1 MIEAFTL
8 KSRGK
13 DMVCLLEYKDPSV
26 RGKKVVLYKHGFFG
40 NKITPHRIMVNAS
53 HELQEEGYT
62 ICRFDC
68 AGAGDS
74 EGDSHYTTILRRD
87 RRYKSKYF
95 IGSKRISGQK
105 FMILGY
111 SMGGIVT
118 SVLCNEVPL
127 DGILLWSP
135 CSEPYENFRHLL
147 GADLFDRGLKGE
159 DVDFMGDL
167 VCHEFFENLDAPQID
182 PLAAIKNFK
191 KPLRLIQGDGDKDV
205 LVYNSA
211 NYEKTVPGAVRHVVP
226 GATHGYDKVSWQKEL
241 LEYTRKYVNDIMGDQ
256 LKG

>member
-13 DMVCLLEYKDPSV
+13 DMVCLLEYKDPAA
-26 RGKKVVLYKHGFFG
+26 RGKKVILYKHGFFG
-40 NKITPHRIMVNAS
+40 NKITPHRIMVNAG

-68 AGAGDS
+68 VGAGDS
-74 EGDSHYTTILRRD
+74 EGDSHYTTIYGEIEDTKVVLHWIEEQVKPD
-87 RRYKSKYF
+87 
-95 IGSKRISGQK
+95 K

-135 CSEPYENFRHLL
+135 CSEPYAICWGRNYLKKDFREMMWTLWATWFPMSFL
-147 GADLFDRGLKGE
+147 RGWTHRRLTLWPPYGILKS
-159 DVDFMGDL
+159 
-167 VCHEFFENLDAPQID
+167 H
-182 PLAAIKNFK
+182 
-191 KPLRLIQGDGDKDV
+191 
-205 LVYNSA
+205 
-211 NYEKTVPGAVRHVVP
+211 
-226 GATHGYDKVSWQKEL
+226 
-241 LEYTRKYVNDIMGDQ
+241 
-256 LKG
+256 

>member
-87 RRYKSKYF
+87 RRYKS
-95 IGSKRISGQK
+95 S
-105 FMILGY
+105 
-111 SMGGIVT
+111 T
-118 SVLCNEVPL
+118 SL
-127 DGILLWSP
+127 DQREYQAREI
-135 CSEPYENFRHLL
+135 Y
-147 GADLFDRGLKGE
+147 D
-159 DVDFMGDL
+159 
-167 VCHEFFENLDAPQID
+167 I
-182 PLAAIKNFK
+182 
-191 KPLRLIQGDGDKDV
+191 RLQYGWYCYIC
-205 LVYNSA
+205 
-211 NYEKTVPGAVRHVVP
+211 TV
-226 GATHGYDKVSWQKEL
+226 
-241 LEYTRKYVNDIMGDQ
+241 
-256 LKG
+256 

>member
-1 MIEAFTL
+1 MNCRKKDIPSAVLIVQVPETVKVIAITPRFYGEIEDT
-8 KSRGK
+8 
-13 DMVCLLEYKDPSV
+13 
-26 RGKKVVLYKHGFFG
+26 KVVLHWIKE
-40 NKITPHRIMVNAS
+40 NIRP
-53 HELQEEGYT
+53 E
-62 ICRFDC
+62 
-68 AGAGDS
+68 
-74 EGDSHYTTILRRD
+74 
-87 RRYKSKYF
+87 
-95 IGSKRISGQK
+95 K

-211 NYEKTVPGAVRHVVP
+211 NYEKTVQAQS
-226 GATHGYDKVSWQKEL
+226 A
-241 LEYTRKYVNDIMGDQ
+241 M
-256 LKG
+256 

>member
-1 MIEAFTL
+1 
-8 KSRGK
+8 
-13 DMVCLLEYKDPSV
+13 
-26 RGKKVVLYKHGFFG
+26 
-40 NKITPHRIMVNAS
+40 
-53 HELQEEGYT
+53 
-62 ICRFDC
+62 
-68 AGAGDS
+68 
-74 EGDSHYTTILRRD
+74 
-87 RRYKSKYF
+87 
-95 IGSKRISGQK
+95 
-105 FMILGY
+105 MILGY

-241 LEYTRKYVNDIMGDQ
+241 LEYTRKYVNDIMEDQ

>member
-74 EGDSHYTTILRRD
+74 EGDSHYKRFTER
-87 RRYKSKYF
+87 SK
-95 IGSKRISGQK
+95 IQK
-105 FMILGY
+105 
-111 SMGGIVT
+111 
-118 SVLCNEVPL
+118 
-127 DGILLWSP
+127 
-135 CSEPYENFRHLL
+135 
-147 GADLFDRGLKGE
+147 
-159 DVDFMGDL
+159 
-167 VCHEFFENLDAPQID
+167 
-182 PLAAIKNFK
+182 
-191 KPLRLIQGDGDKDV
+191 
-205 LVYNSA
+205 
-211 NYEKTVPGAVRHVVP
+211 
-226 GATHGYDKVSWQKEL
+226 
-241 LEYTRKYVNDIMGDQ
+241 
-256 LKG
+256 

>member
-1 MIEAFTL
+1 
-8 KSRGK
+8 
-13 DMVCLLEYKDPSV
+13 
-26 RGKKVVLYKHGFFG
+26 
-40 NKITPHRIMVNAS
+40 MVNAS

-74 EGDSHYTTILRRD
+74 EGDSHYTTIYGEIEDTKVVLHWIKENIRPE
-87 RRYKSKYF
+87 
-95 IGSKRISGQK
+95 K

-241 LEYTRKYVNDIMGDQ
+241 LEYTSKYVNDIMGDQ

>member
-1 MIEAFTL
+1 MIEACTL
-8 KSRGK
+8 HSRGK

-40 NKITPHRIMVNAS
+40 NKITPHRMMVNAS
-53 HELQEEGYT
+53 HALQEEGYT

-68 AGAGDS
+68 VGAGDS
-74 EGDSHYTTILRRD
+74 EGDSHYTTIYGEIEDTKVVLHWI
-87 RRYKSKYF
+87 KENIKPE
-95 IGSKRISGQK
+95 K

-118 SVLCNEVPL
+118 SVLCNEVTL

-135 CSEPYENFRHLL
+135 CSEPYSNFRHLL
-147 GADLFDRGLKGE
+147 GEDMFDRGVSGE

-167 VCHEFFENLDAPQID
+167 VCHEFFEKLDSPDID
-182 PLAAIKNFK
+182 PLLSIRNFH
-191 KPLRLIQGDGDKDV
+191 KPLRLIQGDGDQDV

-226 GATHGYDKVSWQKEL
+226 GATHGYDKVSWQAEL
-241 LEYTRKYVNDIMGDQ
+241 LEYTRKYVNDIMAD
-256 LKG
+256 

>member
-13 DMVCLLEYKDPSV
+13 DMVCLLEYKDPAA
-26 RGKKVVLYKHGFFG
+26 RGKKVILYKHGFFG
-40 NKITPHRIMVNAS
+40 NKITPHRIMVNAG

-68 AGAGDS
+68 VGAGDS
-74 EGDSHYTTILRRD
+74 EGDSHYTTIYGEIEDTKVVLHWIEEQVKPD
-87 RRYKSKYF
+87 
-95 IGSKRISGQK
+95 K

-118 SVLCNEVPL
+118 SVLC
-127 DGILLWSP
+127 
-135 CSEPYENFRHLL
+135 SEPYANFRHLL
-147 GADLFDRGLKGE
+147 GEELFEKGLQGN

-167 VCHEFFENLDAPQID
+167 VSHEFFEGLDAPQID
-182 PLAAIKNFK
+182 PLAAIRNFK

-205 LVYNSA
+205 PVYNSRR
-211 NYEKTVPGAVRHVVP
+211 YQETVPKAVRHVIS
-226 GATHGYDKVSWQKEL
+226 GATHGYDRVSWQREL
-241 LEYTRKYVNDIMGDQ
+241 LDYTKRFVKDIMGD
-256 LKG
+256 

>member
-1 MIEAFTL
+1 
-8 KSRGK
+8 
-13 DMVCLLEYKDPSV
+13 
-26 RGKKVVLYKHGFFG
+26 
-40 NKITPHRIMVNAS
+40 MVNAS

-74 EGDSHYTTILRRD
+74 EGDSHYTTIYGEIEDTKVVLHWIKENIRPE
-87 RRYKSKYF
+87 
-95 IGSKRISGQK
+95 K

-241 LEYTRKYVNDIMGDQ
+241 LEYTRKYVNDIMEDQ

>member
-74 EGDSHYTTILRRD
+74 EGDSHYTTIYGEIEDTKVVLHWIKENIRPE
-87 RRYKSKYF
+87 
-95 IGSKRISGQK
+95 K

-135 CSEPYENFRHLL
+135 KAA
-147 GADLFDRGLKGE
+147 GAHNRCAFGRKSFVRGLASPIVRTANQTRTLCVLKQWFSVLTLCAPTHG
-159 DVDFMGDL
+159 FSNKCL
-167 VCHEFFENLDAPQID
+167 FCHVYRRLST
-182 PLAAIKNFK
+182 LLAIKNV
-191 KPLRLIQGDGDKDV
+191 G
-205 LVYNSA
+205 A
-211 NYEKTVPGAVRHVVP
+211 N
-226 GATHGYDKVSWQKEL
+226 Q
-241 LEYTRKYVNDIMGDQ
+241 
-256 LKG
+256 

>member
-40 NKITPHRIMVNAS
+40 NKITPHRIMVSAS

-68 AGAGDS
+68 VGAGDS
-74 EGDSHYTTILRRD
+74 EGDSHYTTIYGEIEDTKVVLHWI
-87 RRYKSKYF
+87 KENIKPE
-95 IGSKRISGQK
+95 K

-135 CSEPYENFRHLL
+135 CSEPYANFHHLL

-167 VCHEFFENLDAPQID
+167 VCHEFFEKLDAPQIN

-226 GATHGYDKVSWQKEL
+226 GATHGYDKVSWQLEL
-241 LEYTRKYVNDIMGDQ
+241 LEYTKKYVNDIMGDQ

>member
-1 MIEAFTL
+1 
-8 KSRGK
+8 
-13 DMVCLLEYKDPSV
+13 MVS
-26 RGKKVVLYKHGFFG
+26 
-40 NKITPHRIMVNAS
+40 AS

-68 AGAGDS
+68 VGAGDS
-74 EGDSHYTTILRRD
+74 EGDSHYTTIYGEIEDTKVVLHWI
-87 RRYKSKYF
+87 KENIKPE
-95 IGSKRISGQK
+95 K

-135 CSEPYENFRHLL
+135 CSEPYANFHHLL

-167 VCHEFFENLDAPQID
+167 VCHEFFEKLDAPQIN

-226 GATHGYDKVSWQKEL
+226 GATHGYDKVSWQLEL
-241 LEYTRKYVNDIMGDQ
+241 LEYTKKYVNDIMGD
-256 LKG
+256 

>member
-1 MIEAFTL
+1 
-8 KSRGK
+8 
-13 DMVCLLEYKDPSV
+13 
-26 RGKKVVLYKHGFFG
+26 
-40 NKITPHRIMVNAS
+40 MVNAS

-74 EGDSHYTTILRRD
+74 EGDSHYTTIYGEIEDTKVVLHWIKENIRPE
-87 RRYKSKYF
+87 
-95 IGSKRISGQK
+95 K

-211 NYEKTVPGAVRHVVP
+211 NYEKTVPGAVRHVVF

-241 LEYTRKYVNDIMGDQ
+241 LEYTRKYVNDIMEDQ